1 MRNIIHRKACTA
13 TTARAPR
20 GPKQTPG
27 APDPV
32 IRMLADLAHYL
43 LVPSPQDFV
52 K

>member
-20 GPKQTPG
+20 GRKQTPG

-32 IRMLADLAHYL
+32 SRLLADLAHYL